1 MKVIIYS
8 GQNKFTVDNI
18 SIPSSMPIAEL
29 LKNRKEYTVSAS
41 DLKHYNFQ
49 ITSTR
54 GAIADAEDEDFIMN
68 EDIEREV
75 EEGINW
81 KLESVN

>member
-1 MKVIIYS
+1 MKVIIYNGDS
-8 GQNKFTVDNI
+8 KFTVDNI
-18 SIPSSMPIAEL
+18 SIPNAYSVADL
-29 LKNRKEYTVSAS
+29 LNKSQSEYKTLLSEIQQ
-41 DLKHYNFQ
+41 YNFQ

-54 GAIADAEDEDFIMN
+54 GAIEGDEEISMN

-81 KLESVN
+81 KRESVN